1 MGKLPKISDAE
12 WEVMKVLWE
21 RAPQSANEIVEAL
34 AARQW
39 SPATV
44 RTLITRLVQKGAL
57 SFEKAGREYLYLP
70 VVTREEGIRQERR
83 SFLRRVYDG
92 AVEPMLAGLL
102 DEEDLSAEELEAL
115 HRLLDEKRKG
125 QR

>member
-57 SFEKAGREYLYLP
+57 SFETAGREYLYLP